1 LERLAVKPVVLVQL
15 SDIHFTGATDTKA
28 ARHESIRLDLTR
40 DLKQMREVVGDA
52 STIVVTGDI
61 AFSGD
66 PGEYRVAG
74 EWLDEVVA
82 LVGTQLAKILTVP
95 GNHDVDCSKVGES
108 AELAHKMLRE
118 CAGDELDSKLQRLL
132 KDPARPLMS
141 KLDNYNRFAARYN
154 CETPEDGRAWETTFS
169 LGGGYDLAV
178 RGLCSVFNSDKNDR
192 QRLMIGRGQSTLFA
206 EEGKIYL
213 VLAHH
218 GTADLRDGEVLRDTI
233 RDRAIALLTGHRHAQ
248 RIRDV
253 DGCVEITAGAVN
265 PEEETGWYPSYNW
278 LRISLIDDAQPPQ
291 LMMEVWHREWRP
303 QWNGFGAG
311 SRDGGPQ
318 VWKPKVP
325 EHAVISDGSL
335 LAGAARGAA
344 GPDSDASGSSGDGQA
359 GSGGS
364 ASGQDEEPAV
374 AAEGTAEIRPAMED
388 EHGDVPLERRVRRAL
403 FDLGPLDQVNVL
415 TECGVLTDDDWG
427 KPYVT
432 MIGDAI
438 SAAAER
444 GLLERLN
451 EAVRAASAKESR

>member
-1 LERLAVKPVVLVQL
+1 VKPIVLVQL
-15 SDIHFTGATDTKA
+15 SDIHFTGADDTKA
-28 ARHESIRLDLTR
+28 QRHQSIRLDLTR
-40 DLKQMREVVGDA
+40 DLKQMSEVVGDA
-52 STIVVTGDI
+52 STILVTGDI

-66 PGEYRVAG
+66 PSEYSVAG
-74 EWLDEVVA
+74 EWLDEVAA

-118 CAGDELDSKLQRLL
+118 CEGDALDSKLRSLL

-213 VLAHH
+213 LLAHH

-233 RDRAIALLTGHRHAQ
+233 RDRGIALLTGHRHAQ
-248 RIRDV
+248 RIHDV

-278 LRISLIDDAQPPQ
+278 LRIGLIDDAQPPQ
-291 LMMEVWHREWRP
+291 LKIEVWHREWRP

-318 VWKPKVP
+318 VWTPKVP
-325 EHAVISDGSL
+325 EHAVTSAGSL
-335 LAGAARGAA
+335 LAGAAGATA
-344 GPDSDASGSSGDGQA
+344 GMAPVVSGSGDGPA

-364 ASGQDEEPAV
+364 APGKDEEPDVAV
-374 AAEGTAEIRPAMED
+374 EGTAEVRPAMED

-403 FDLGPLDQVNVL
+403 FDLDHLQQVTVL
-415 TECGVLTDDDWG
+415 TECGVLNDDEWG

-444 GLLERLN
+444 GLLERLH
-451 EAVRAASAKESR
+451 EAVRAAAAKESR